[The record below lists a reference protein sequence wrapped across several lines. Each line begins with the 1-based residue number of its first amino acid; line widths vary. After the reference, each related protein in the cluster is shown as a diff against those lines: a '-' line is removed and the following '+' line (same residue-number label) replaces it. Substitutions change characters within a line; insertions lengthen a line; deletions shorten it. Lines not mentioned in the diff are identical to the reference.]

1 MKKEEFI
8 SELQL
13 KAKSINLELSDKKAE
28 LLYEYKN
35 LVIEWNKNINL
46 TAITE
51 DEEFINK
58 HLIDSLTICKYI
70 ENKEKKKSWLC
81 ERQIVSIDDFS
92 HDLLLPL

>member
-8 SELQL
+8 SELKL

-46 TAITE
+46 TAIT
-51 DEEFINK
+51 
-58 HLIDSLTICKYI
+58 
-70 ENKEKKKSWLC
+70 
-81 ERQIVSIDDFS
+81 
-92 HDLLLPL
+92 

>member
-35 LVIEWNKNINL
+35 LVYKDNADAYSNKKIKDNSHIE
-46 TAITE
+46 
-51 DEEFINK
+51 
-58 HLIDSLTICKYI
+58 KYI
-70 ENKEKKKSWLC
+70 N
-81 ERQIVSIDDFS
+81 
-92 HDLLLPL
+92 